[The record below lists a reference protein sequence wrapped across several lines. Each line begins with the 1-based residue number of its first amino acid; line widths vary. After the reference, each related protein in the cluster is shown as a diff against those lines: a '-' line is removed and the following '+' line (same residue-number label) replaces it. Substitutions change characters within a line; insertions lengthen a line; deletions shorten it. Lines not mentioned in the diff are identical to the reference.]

1 MEPTVLAGGQI
12 YCRSV
17 LHVSRRPLHR
27 ASPIAGLS
35 PGRAIRGPDQR
46 VLVTASVT
54 PRHLDGT
61 VLGRTQTR
69 TPLQG
74 ASSRGTLKSLSLSL
88 GVGIPR
94 SRKAASVWP
103 QVRGSLATEH
113 LLSLHLGCRPALTL
127 DHWSSA
133 RHSSVS
139 SVSSV
144 TSVTSVSALVT
155 PAEALTTSGE
165 SAPSLSNVGSMDAD
179 QFG

>member
-17 LHVSRRPLHR
+17 LHGSRRPLHR

-35 PGRAIRGPDQR
+35 PGRAIRGLDQR

-54 PRHLDGT
+54 PWHLDGT

-69 TPLQG
+69 TPLPG
-74 ASSRGTLKSLSLSL
+74 ASSRGTLKSLSLSS

-94 SRKAASVWP
+94 SRKAARVCP

-113 LLSLHLGCRPALTL
+113 LLSLHLGCRPAMIL

-144 TSVTSVSALVT
+144 TSVSALVT
-155 PAEALTTSGE
+155 PAEALTTSGD
-165 SAPSLSNVGSMDAD
+165 SAPSLSNVGSMDTD
-179 QFG
+179 QFR

>member
-88 GVGIPR
+88 GAGIPR
-94 SRKAASVWP
+94 SRKAASVCP
-103 QVRGSLATEH
+103 QVRGSHATEH

-139 SVSSV
+139 SVI
-144 TSVTSVSALVT
+144 SVSALVT
-155 PAEALTTSGE
+155 FAEALTTSGD
-165 SAPSLSNVGSMDAD
+165 SAPSLSNVGSMDAH
-179 QFG
+179 QFR